1 MSWMSFTQCKMY
13 NKKGNYYNR
22 VYRMSILGKVTAAE
36 FILNTA

>member
-1 MSWMSFTQCKMY
+1 MY